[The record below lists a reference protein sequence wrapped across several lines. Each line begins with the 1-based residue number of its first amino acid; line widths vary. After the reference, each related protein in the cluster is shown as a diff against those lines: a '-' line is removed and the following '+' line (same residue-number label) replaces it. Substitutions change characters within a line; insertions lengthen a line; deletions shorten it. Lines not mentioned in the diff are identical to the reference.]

1 MHSAKI
7 KATAH
12 ALIDQLPDDSTWDD
26 LLYRLAVRRS
36 IEIGLEQSEAGQVV
50 DTKTVRSDFGLK

>member
-1 MHSAKI
+1 MQPAKI

-12 ALIDQLPDDSTWDD
+12 ELIDQLPDNTTWDD

-50 DTKTVRSDFGLK
+50 DTKAVRKEFGLK